1 MPPIPAREL
10 TSSFAL
16 RYQNTQHTTHSG
28 FSRGMLRDVA
38 SWEAPEGYCWNA
50 ENLLC
55 DVAGKI
61 RKRGGWFAPS
71 LVDLTGAVEN
81 LMAYK
86 SGGIDA
92 ISTLYGSLGKG
103 GSSSLYNLSRSD
115 GSAVGGFGVAANA
128 TFACKPFQH
137 GNIVIAPFQAL
148 GNGAGDANSI
158 FYAGGGTGAS
168 RSVTGATVV
177 ANDNRVTAMTFA
189 AGGLVAAHKG
199 CIIEI
204 DDAGGGNSYFGRIV
218 EVTAA
223 NACRVDPV
231 PQHNL
236 AATAGHVEQM
246 WNPIVLGG
254 APVTTGRYGLSYQ
267 GRVVFAYTLTTRSG
281 GAAVGL
287 DTKPN
292 RIIWTNLGSEPFQL
306 FGAGNNDGQ
315 MILNPGTFPA
325 FNYLDIPGLPEI
337 TGLVAAGEGDLI
349 VFGKTQTY
357 RISGQLSSLT
367 ALDPNPSFSDAR
379 ISSSVG
385 CPYSKSIQQT
395 RAGVIFLG
403 ADNLY
408 VYDGASMKPLLTD
421 SNASYLQDRLLNDTV
436 LGSFYSAGRNHY
448 YLSLSGAE
456 GGLLFNLDGMQ
467 MTKQQNMQIMDSA
480 TDPDSPSRLWAARY
494 WNTAGAAPTF
504 TKGPLIS
511 LETIWQPTA
520 LNKADGD
527 GTAVLPIF
535 ESKSYLEGDANSMKR
550 YTGLKVGYDLRSLA
564 GSPTIAVSVDTKL
577 NTSDASYVS
586 AGTALPLGTVPQ
598 IKGFRIL
605 PLITKGQAL
614 NVKLAATAACDSF
627 ELTELNI
634 AVQNPRPDRST

>member
-1 MPPIPAREL
+1 MPTKPHL
-10 TSSFAL
+10 
-16 RYQNTQHTTHSG
+16 HGG
-28 FSRGMLRDVA
+28 FSKGMLRDVA

-50 ENLLC
+50 ENMLC

-61 RKRGGWFAPS
+61 RKRGGWFSPS

-86 SGGIDA
+86 SGAIDA

-103 GSSSLYNLSRSD
+103 GSSSLYNISRSD
-115 GSAVGGFGVAANA
+115 GSAVGGFGVAAND

-204 DDAGGGNSYFGRIV
+204 DDAGGGNSYLGRIV
-218 EVTAA
+218 EVTSAV
-223 NACRVDPV
+223 ACRVDPV
-231 PQHNL
+231 PRANL

-267 GRVVFAYTLTTRSG
+267 GRVVLAYTLTTRAG

-292 RIIWTNLGSEPFQL
+292 RVIWTNLGSEPFQL
-306 FGAGNNDGQ
+306 FGSGTNDGQ

-367 ALDPNPSFSDAR
+367 ALDPNPTFSDDR
-379 ISSSVG
+379 ISASIG

-395 RAGVIFLG
+395 RSGVIFLG

-421 SNASYLQDRLLNDTV
+421 SNASYLQDRLLNETV

-511 LETIWQPTA
+511 LEEIWQPTA
-520 LNKADGD
+520 LNQLDGD
-527 GTAVLPIF
+527 GTPVGMIF
-535 ESKSYLEGDANSMKR
+535 ESKAYVDGDVVTLKR
-550 YTGLKVGYDLRSLA
+550 FTLLKVGYDLRCLSFA
-564 GSPTIAVSVDTKL
+564 AIAVVYADTAM
-577 NTSDASYVS
+577 NTSDAAYVNLS
-586 AGTALPLGTVPQ
+586 TTLGSLPRTPTKPGQ
-598 IKGFRIL
+598 KGFRCL
-605 PLITKGQAL
+605 PLLPKGQAL
-614 NVKLAATAACDSF
+614 EVKITQLQCDSF
-627 ELTELNI
+627 ELLTLETE
-634 AVQNPRPDRST
+634 VQELRRGRSS